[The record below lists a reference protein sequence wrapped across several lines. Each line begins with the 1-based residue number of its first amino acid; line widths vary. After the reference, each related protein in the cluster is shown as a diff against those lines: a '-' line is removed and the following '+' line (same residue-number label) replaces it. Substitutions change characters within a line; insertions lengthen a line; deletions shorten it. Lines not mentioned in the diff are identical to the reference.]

1 MAIKFSPKEPS
12 KDAPKEAAKPAPA
25 KPSKAVQPPVDDV
38 DAEASGDEARTGDR
52 PGDLF
57 KSDAKPA
64 GRKQKFRS

>member
-12 KDAPKEAAKPAPA
+12 KDAPKEAAKPAP
-25 KPSKAVQPPVDDV
+25 KPSKAVQPPVDDT
-38 DAEASGDEARTGDR
+38 DAEANTDETRTGDR

>member
-12 KDAPKEAAKPAPA
+12 KDAPKDAGKSPAKDLKPAKQAQPRVDEQDEAAG
-25 KPSKAVQPPVDDV
+25 
-38 DAEASGDEARTGDR
+38 AEGADEG

-57 KSDAKPA
+57 KAAPKPA